1 MPNDETPGI
10 PGIDDADDELD
21 GDTDEG
27 LFLTAGNAARADSYI
42 AEHTEFSRSAVQRLI
57 SDGFITVNGRT
68 IKPRTPL
75 SEGDTIEIR
84 FPETHE
90 TELTAEPLPLD
101 IVYQDA
107 DIAVI
112 NKPVGMVVHPAAG
125 NPNGTLVNALMYHI
139 KDLSGIG
146 GELRPG
152 IVHRIDKN
160 TSGLLVVAKNDFAH
174 SFLSEELKTHSV
186 QRTYIALC
194 LGNFPVDSGTISAP
208 IGRHRTDRKR
218 MAVVSDGREAI
229 THYRVL
235 ERYGDMTLLE
245 VRLETGRT
253 HQIRVHMAYIN
264 HPLVGDLLYGPKKQ
278 TLFDK
283 GQLLHAGVLGFVHP
297 STGEYM
303 EFSSPLPEEF
313 EQVLEKLRRS
323 VK

>member
-160 TSGLLVVAKNDFAH
+160 TSGLLVVAKTIFPTAFFPRSSKRTAFNAH
-174 SFLSEELKTHSV
+174 ILLFVLAIFLL
-186 QRTYIALC
+186 IA
-194 LGNFPVDSGTISAP
+194 A
-208 IGRHRTDRKR
+208 
-218 MAVVSDGREAI
+218 
-229 THYRVL
+229 
-235 ERYGDMTLLE
+235 
-245 VRLETGRT
+245 
-253 HQIRVHMAYIN
+253 
-264 HPLVGDLLYGPKKQ
+264 
-278 TLFDK
+278 LF
-283 GQLLHAGVLGFVHP
+283 LHP
-297 STGEYM
+297 SAGTVPTGSVWRW
-303 EFSSPLPEEF
+303 FPTVGKQSPTIESLNAMAI
-313 EQVLEKLRRS
+313 
-323 VK
+323 